1 MSLCDPLTVCSRCL
15 RAHKLAV
22 KGGLEVTPDMEVDVI
37 SYKEGLYLATLGG
50 ARALNIEVRRKAVEV
65 CWCFWA
71 VVWSVAPAHTD
82 QRVYW

>member
-1 MSLCDPLTVCSRCL
+1 MILCDPLTVRSRCL

-50 ARALNIEVRRKAVEV
+50 ARALNIEVRR
-65 CWCFWA
+65 
-71 VVWSVAPAHTD
+71 VASTHPGN
-82 QRVYW
+82 R